1 MSTPHE
7 ASLTEKERAILAG
20 LAAQAEAEDPTLAAT
35 LRGRRRA
42 AGRPRPTFR
51 LRVPPFV
58 SHWAWGLVLAVVGLI
73 AMVVSLSTVLAV
85 GIVGAVCAAAGV
97 YRAVTARPSRSTPDD
112 AHAATAAS
120 SDS

>member
-20 LAAQAEAEDPTLAAT
+20 LAAQAEADDPTLAAT

-42 AGRPRPTFR
+42 GGRPRPTFR
-51 LRVPPFV
+51 LRVPPLV
-58 SHWAWGLVLAVVGLI
+58 SHWAWGLVLAVLGLI
-73 AMVVSLSTVLAV
+73 AVVVSLSTSIVVGIAGVALAV
-85 GIVGAVCAAAGV
+85 AGV
-97 YRAVTARPSRSTPDD
+97 YRAVTARPVPAASDD
-112 AHAATAAS
+112 THAATAAS